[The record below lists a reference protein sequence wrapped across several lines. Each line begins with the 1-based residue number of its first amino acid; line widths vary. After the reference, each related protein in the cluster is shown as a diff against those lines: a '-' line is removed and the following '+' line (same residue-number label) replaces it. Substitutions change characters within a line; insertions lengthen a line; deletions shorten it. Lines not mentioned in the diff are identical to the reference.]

1 MKYYVEMFRTL
12 IADMKLLKKDFIRY
26 TFAYI
31 GLAVL
36 SHLFDVLKSA
46 FGVSISFST
55 LTVTVLQAV
64 NLIVFQRS
72 YTKLKIP
79 VIAFN
84 SIITVIVHIYTIYF
98 LQMLIFLLPMA
109 GITSFFRTVI
119 PHTFPGRSSIAIAA
133 KVGLLVL
140 LACWLV
146 RLVFVPMILV
156 YKKESLRM
164 KSIVAESRVIVRKHR
179 FIVLPFFLIL
189 YLSAIYTAY
198 QVVTGN
204 SVNLP
209 VPAAAGIALL
219 LPCSGYVSSL
229 LYCKVVID
237 YQLEMARRF
246 LPDRIGRTS

>member
-1 MKYYVEMFRTL
+1 
-12 IADMKLLKKDFIRY
+12 
-26 TFAYI
+26 
-31 GLAVL
+31 
-36 SHLFDVLKSA
+36 
-46 FGVSISFST
+46 
-55 LTVTVLQAV
+55 
-64 NLIVFQRS
+64 
-72 YTKLKIP
+72 
-79 VIAFN
+79 
-84 SIITVIVHIYTIYF
+84 
-98 LQMLIFLLPMA
+98 
-109 GITSFFRTVI
+109 
-119 PHTFPGRSSIAIAA
+119 
-133 KVGLLVL
+133 
-140 LACWLV
+140 
-146 RLVFVPMILV
+146 
-156 YKKESLRM
+156 M